1 MLVTVIA
8 CFLGGVDP
16 FGGYGRV
23 VPVVVSLV
31 ILQILSSGLNLIG
44 ANQHMATAVWGLFLI
59 AVMVLRSDQ
68 VRMMLGYLRRA

>member
-1 MLVTVIA
+1 MKLNNQFVIP
-8 CFLGGVDP
+8 VVEN
-16 FGGYGRV
+16 GR
-23 VPVVVSLV
+23 VVSLV